1 MPSSASQQ
9 PPLTMHVRCRGT
21 HPSQRKR
28 RADRAVAACIDS
40 IQSKCLL
47 ERSDALFVGGVFCT
61 RQPPRTLVQYADRY
75 ATHRACH
82 AAMCT
87 DHFIRLN
94 LVGTSATKSFAK
106 QCNDMINPNM
116 IEVLECVKG
125 CGRRT
130 FHEYGWVKQTLRNIM
145 RKCREEPLRRQ
156 AVAGTVQAAGASVG
170 RGHGSAMRD
179 AGGR

>member
-1 MPSSASQQ
+1 MLTEQLQHVLTASKVSVSWSDLMLCSWAGCSA
-9 PPLTMHVRCRGT
+9 L
-21 HPSQRKR
+21 
-28 RADRAVAACIDS
+28 DN
-40 IQSKCLL
+40 
-47 ERSDALFVGGVFCT
+47 
-61 RQPPRTLVQYADRY
+61 PRTLVQYADRY

-82 AAMCT
+82 AAMRT

-94 LVGTSATKSFAK
+94 RVGTSATKSFAK

-145 RKCREEPLRRQ
+145 RKCREELLRRQ